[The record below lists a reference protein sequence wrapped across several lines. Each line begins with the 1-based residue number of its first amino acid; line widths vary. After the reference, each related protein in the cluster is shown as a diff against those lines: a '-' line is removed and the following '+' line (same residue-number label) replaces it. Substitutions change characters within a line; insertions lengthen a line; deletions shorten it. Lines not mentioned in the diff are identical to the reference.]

1 MRFKYSILDED
12 LLIFD
17 TTNDTF
23 LTLKN
28 YLFKFLTLPEQ
39 EKIESYKNEV
49 ARIVHTISF
58 TIPKIELAKVL
69 NVNPKDIVIIRN
81 ENEKP
86 YFKDYPMY
94 HYSVSHS
101 NSYVG
106 FVLSK
111 NQIGLDIEQ
120 RVNRDFKALNFV
132 STSEEIE
139 ECKDNDDKYAL
150 WTFKEAYAKYCSKG
164 LGKYLKDIHTSD
176 SNIVT
181 NTIYINHLV
190 ISLVK
195 SKN

>member
-1 MRFKYSILDED
+1 MRFKYNILGED

-23 LTLKN
+23 LTLKK
-28 YLFKFLTLPEQ
+28 YLFKFLTLQEQ

-49 ARIVHTISF
+49 DRIVHTISF

-69 NVNPKDIVIIRN
+69 QVNPEDIVIIRN

-111 NQIGLDIEQ
+111 NEIGLDIEQ

-132 STSEEIE
+132 ASSKEIE
-139 ECKDNDDKYAL
+139 ECKENDDKYAL

-164 LGKYLKDIHTSD
+164 IGKYLKDIHTFD
-176 SNIVT
+176 SSIVT

>member
-1 MRFKYSILDED
+1 MRFKYNILDED

-23 LTLKN
+23 LTLKK
-28 YLFKFLTLPEQ
+28 YLFKFLTLSEQ

-49 ARIVHTISF
+49 DRIVHTISF

-69 NVNPKDIVIIRN
+69 QVNPEDIVIIRN

-94 HYSVSHS
+94 HFSVSHS

-132 STSEEIE
+132 ASSKEIE
-139 ECKDNDDKYAL
+139 ECKENDDKYAL

-164 LGKYLKDIHTSD
+164 IGKYLKDIHTSD
-176 SNIVT
+176 SSIVT

>member
-1 MRFKYSILDED
+1 MRFKYNILGED

-23 LTLKN
+23 LTLKK
-28 YLFKFLTLPEQ
+28 YLFKLLTLPEQ

-49 ARIVHTISF
+49 DRIVHTISF
-58 TIPKIELAKVL
+58 TIPKIELAKV
-69 NVNPKDIVIIRN
+69 VNANPEDIVIIRN

-132 STSEEIE
+132 ATKEEIE
-139 ECKDNDDKYAL
+139 ECKENDDKYAL
-150 WTFKEAYAKYCSKG
+150 WTFKEAYAKYSSKG

-176 SNIVT
+176 STILT